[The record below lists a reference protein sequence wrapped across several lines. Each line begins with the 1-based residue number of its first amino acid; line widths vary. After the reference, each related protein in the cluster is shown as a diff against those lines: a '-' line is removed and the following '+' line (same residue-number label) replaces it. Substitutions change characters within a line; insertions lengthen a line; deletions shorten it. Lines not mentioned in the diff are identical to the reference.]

1 VNELAS
7 RVRAAGKALYR
18 HLDVLFVLVVVV
30 VGIAARFY
38 RLGVD
43 SLWLDEAIT
52 YERSSL
58 PLDKLLHNAIER
70 LHLPGYF
77 VIMHYWLRLGDD
89 EFMLRAPAA
98 AFGCLGVIAAI
109 VLGWLLAGRRG
120 AWVLGLLVALSP
132 PLLRYSQEARMYSQ
146 FVLMTTIALC
156 GLLWLVKNRDA
167 AALWPFARRAADAQ
181 PRQEPD
187 DGTRRRARRAWIVFI
202 IGLIGTIYSHNTG
215 MFFWAASWLA
225 AGLVWLALPGKR
237 WPFLR
242 NWLLAN
248 AAVFLAWT
256 PWLGPLSRQTKRI
269 SQAFWVKFPTPQ
281 GIVATLTDL
290 FLFDDKHL
298 LPGAAIALGA
308 LLGLWA
314 LRRNKTLAGALL
326 LFALAPP
333 AMILLVSL
341 ERPIWI
347 PRIMLWCSVPFF
359 ALVACGI
366 ASLRGTLPAL
376 VGLSLAAMIAVTG
389 AAGLRDGYF
398 ARLHKPRW
406 EEALRHIQA
415 NERPGE
421 SIVLL
426 IGQREGRLVRY
437 YTRRQTNPIPKFQT
451 RHTMVDK
458 LERNLRGYRR
468 AWLLA
473 ASSKPNI
480 RKVLARMPKYGKL
493 VDRRRYG
500 ARLQVWEWKLK
511 PWPPPPEAP
520 PPEPPPPPPPQSA
533 PPPRELPFAPPVPQA
548 R

>member
-1 VNELAS
+1 VNALAP
-7 RVRAAGKALYR
+7 RVRAAGKALYL
-18 HLDVLFVLVVVV
+18 HLDWLIVLVVAV

-38 RLGVD
+38 RLGAD

-52 YERSSL
+52 FERSSL

-77 VIMHYWLRLGDD
+77 VLMHYWLRLGDD

-98 AFGCLGVIAAI
+98 VFGCLGVIAAI
-109 VLGWLLAGRRG
+109 VLGWVLAGRRG
-120 AWVLGLLVALSP
+120 AWVLGLLCALSP

-146 FVLMTTIALC
+146 FVLMTTVALC

-167 AALWPFARRAADAQ
+167 AALWPFARRSAQ
-181 PRQEPD
+181 AEPVD
-187 DGTRRRARRAWIVFI
+187 RERRSARRAYIVFI

-215 MFFWAASWLA
+215 MFFWAACWLA

-248 AAVFLAWT
+248 AVVLLAWT
-256 PWLGPLSRQTKRI
+256 PWFGPLSRQTKRI
-269 SQAFWVKFPTPQ
+269 SQAFWVKFPSQ
-281 GIVATLTDL
+281 REIVETLTDL

-326 LFALAPP
+326 LLALSPP
-333 AMILLVSL
+333 AMILVVSL

-347 PRIMLWCSVPFF
+347 PRIMLWCSIPFF

-376 VGLSLAAMIAVTG
+376 IGLSLAAVIAVTG

-415 NERPGE
+415 NEKPGE

-437 YTRRQTNPIPKFQT
+437 YTGRKTNPIPKFKH
-451 RHTMVDK
+451 RHTMVQK
-458 LERNLRGYRR
+458 LERNMRGYRR

-473 ASSKPNI
+473 SSSKPNI
-480 RKVLARMPKYGKL
+480 RKVLAEMPKYGKR
-493 VDRRRYG
+493 VDHRRYG
-500 ARLQVWEWKLK
+500 GRLQLWVYKLK
-511 PWPPPPEAP
+511 
-520 PPEPPPPPPPQSA
+520 PPPPPPAEPA
-533 PPPRELPFAPPVPQA
+533 PPPPAEPAPAQPAPPAQA
-548 R
+548 APAR